1 MRIFTNEDWMAYQGA
16 QRFADGKAPLIGEY
30 GPLTIIIDRSGLQA
44 WIDGAEDEGFEVS
57 SYYGIEYLKEL
68 AMRIL
73 SDVKGRSPREIQD
86 LLSTL

>member
-44 WIDGAEDEGFEVS
+44 WVDGAEEEGFEVS
-57 SYYGIEYLKEL
+57 SYYGVEYLKEL

-73 SDVKGRSPREIQD
+73 SDVKGRSPREIQC
-86 LLSTL
+86 LLNTL

>member
-1 MRIFTNEDWMAYQGA
+1 MRTFTNEDWMAYQGA

-44 WIDGAEDEGFEVS
+44 WVDESEDESFEVP
-57 SYYGIEYLKEL
+57 SYYGVEYLKEL

-73 SDVKGRSPREIQD
+73 SDVKGRSPKEIQR
-86 LLSTL
+86 LLNTL